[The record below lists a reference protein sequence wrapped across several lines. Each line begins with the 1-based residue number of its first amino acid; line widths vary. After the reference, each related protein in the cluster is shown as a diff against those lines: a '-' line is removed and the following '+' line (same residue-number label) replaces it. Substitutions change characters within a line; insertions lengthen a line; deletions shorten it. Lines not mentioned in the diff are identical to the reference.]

1 MSRPS
6 IDSNSVVVLGLNAWH
21 GDAAACLLIDGEVVA
36 AVEEERLRRIKH
48 WAGLPSEA
56 VQWCLDTAGIE
67 LSRIDHV
74 AINRDPKA
82 RIGHKLIHA
91 MKRRVKLSQ
100 ITDRLNNARRVGGVI
115 EELEHALGAPAG
127 TLRAKLHQIEH
138 HRAHLASAFFP
149 SPFKSAAVASIDGF
163 GDFSSA
169 AWGSGVDSE
178 MLELGR
184 VGFPHSLGVFYLA
197 LTQYL
202 GFSKYGDEYK
212 VMGLAAYG
220 EPKHKQALS
229 ALVQQRGD
237 GGFRL
242 DLKYFCHADGGVP
255 MSWDGGEPTVGRAY
269 SDELVELLGPA
280 RKPDEPLRQ
289 RHKDL
294 AASIQAVYE
303 DALFSLLRELSVRTS
318 ETRLCL
324 AGGCAMNSLA
334 NGKIL
339 ENTPFRELWVQA
351 AAGDAGGA
359 MGAALAVWRQELE
372 RSKTWAMSHA
382 YLGPHYTQ
390 EQIDAAVA
398 SCPDELEESGAG
410 QGELLSEAD
419 LVERT
424 ARHLANGHVVGWF
437 QGAMEWG
444 PRALGA
450 RSILGDPRRTDMQD
464 LLNLKIKRRE
474 SFRPFAPSVLAERQH
489 EWFESEAPVP
499 FMGQVFGIKLGAQE
513 RIPAVCHA
521 DGTGRLQSVTAEA
534 NPRYHAL
541 ISAFADKTDVP
552 MLLNTSFNEN
562 EPIVNTPEQAL
573 SCFLRTKMDVLVMG
587 DRILE
592 RIAADTPVES
602 VRAALPQGAKQAA
615 EQQRAA

>member
-6 IDSNSVVVLGLNAWH
+6 LDPNSVVVLGLNAWH
-21 GDAAACLLIDGEVVA
+21 GDAAACLLVNGEVVA

-74 AINRDPKA
+74 AINRNPHA
-82 RIGHKLIHA
+82 RLAHKLIHA
-91 MKRRVKLSQ
+91 MRRRVKLSQ

-115 EELEHALGAPAG
+115 EELELALKAPAG

-149 SPFKSAAVASIDGF
+149 SPFESAAIASIDGF

-169 AWGSGVDSE
+169 AWGAGADGE
-178 MLELGR
+178 LLELGR

-202 GFSKYGDEYK
+202 GFWKYGDEYK
-212 VMGLAAYG
+212 VMGLAACG
-220 EPKHKQALS
+220 EPKQAQALS

-242 DLKYFCHADGGVP
+242 DLRFFLHTDGGVA
-255 MSWDGGEPTVGRAY
+255 MSWDGGEPTVGRVY
-269 SDELVELLGPA
+269 SDELIQLLGPA

-294 AASIQAVYE
+294 AASVQAVYE
-303 DALFSLLRELSVRTS
+303 QALFSMLRELSLRTS

-339 ENTPFRELWVQA
+339 DNTPFREAWIQA

-359 MGAALAVWRQELE
+359 MGAALAVWRQELGQH
-372 RSKTWAMSHA
+372 KTWTLGHA
-382 YLGPHYTQ
+382 YLGPRYTQ
-390 EQIDAAVA
+390 AQIDAAVV
-398 SCPDELEESGAG
+398 SCSEELEQSGAG
-410 QGELLSEAD
+410 QGELLSEAELLD
-419 LVERT
+419 RV

-474 SFRPFAPSVLAERQH
+474 PFRPFAASVLAERQH
-489 EWFESEAPVP
+489 EWFECEAPVH
-499 FMGQVFGIKLGAQE
+499 FMGSVFGIKLGAQE

-521 DGTGRLQSVTAEA
+521 DGTSRLQSVTAEA

-541 ISAFADKTDVP
+541 ISAFADRTDVP

-573 SCFLRTKMDVLVMG
+573 SCFLRTELDVLVLG

-592 RIAADTPVES
+592 RIPVDTPVES
-602 VRAALPQGAKQAA
+602 LRAALPAGVDPVATAR
-615 EQQRAA
+615 RAD